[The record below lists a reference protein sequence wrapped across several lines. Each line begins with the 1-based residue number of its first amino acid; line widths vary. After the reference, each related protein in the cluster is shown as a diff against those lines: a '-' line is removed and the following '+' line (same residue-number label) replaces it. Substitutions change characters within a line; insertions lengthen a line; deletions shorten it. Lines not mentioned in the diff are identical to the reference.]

1 MIEDKYT
8 LIFSLNFIIFNNGS
22 GKVVIEELR
31 WMSIEI
37 EIIIILIMEALF
49 KNTLK
54 IKAKIIYQWIPY

>member
-54 IKAKIIYQWIPY
+54 IKAKIIYQWFPY